1 MPASSAARPRAPG
14 PVAGSQASQ
23 LLAELFEQLEP
34 EQAVSVL
41 HVGPALPETVAFF
54 SGYRCR
60 LHFLDLF
67 GDLPLDPGE
76 ETGGDGERRIAALMQ
91 FPEGTRFDLCL
102 FWDLFNYLPPRCVTT
117 LASCLE
123 PHLQPRALGHGFG
136 VHNVRSPQQ
145 ARVYGIRDVDQLTV
159 RHRPAPLPGY
169 RPHPQRR
176 LQELLE
182 GFEFLRSVLLADSRL
197 ELLLRRRAP
206 AN

>member
-14 PVAGSQASQ
+14 PVAGSQVSQ
-23 LLAELFEQLEP
+23 LLAGLFEQFEP
-34 EQAVSVL
+34 EQAISVL

-54 SGYRCR
+54 SRYRCK
-60 LHFLDLF
+60 LQFLDLF
-67 GDLPLDPGE
+67 GELPLAPGE
-76 ETGGDGERRIAALMQ
+76 EDGDDERRLAALAQ
-91 FPEGTRFDLCL
+91 FPAGTRFDLCL

-145 ARVYGIRDVDQLTV
+145 ARVYGIREVDQLTV
-159 RHRPAPLPGY
+159 RPRPAPLPGY
-169 RPHPQRR
+169 RPHPQSR
-176 LQELLE
+176 LQELLG
-182 GFEFLRSVLLADSRL
+182 GFEFLRTVLLADSRL

>member
-23 LLAELFEQLEP
+23 LLAGLFEQLEP
-34 EQAVSVL
+34 GQAVSVL
-41 HVGPALPETVAFF
+41 HIGPALPETVTFF
-54 SGYRCR
+54 SRYRCK
-60 LHFLDLF
+60 LQFLDLF
-67 GDLPLDPGE
+67 GELPLAAGE
-76 ETGGDGERRIAALMQ
+76 ADGDDSERRLAALVQ
-91 FPEGTRFDLCL
+91 FPAGTRFDLCL

-145 ARVYGIRDVDQLTV
+145 ARVYGIREVDQLTV
-159 RHRPAPLPGY
+159 RPRPAPLPGY
-169 RPHPQRR
+169 RPHPQSR
-176 LQELLE
+176 LQELLG
-182 GFEFLRSVLLADSRL
+182 GFEFLRTVLLADSRL
-197 ELLLRRRAP
+197 ELLLRRRTA